1 MANRRME
8 FLIGMTVLVVFA
20 TIIVM
25 TILFGSNQTSLFQFK
40 QGQRMSILFNK
51 APGIKNTSRVTKS
64 GVEIGRVVRTDLVD
78 SENSAQVRVF
88 FTLNDPKTRIFSNE
102 QARIKPS
109 LLMGES
115 EIEFVKN
122 PAYRGEVREM
132 TPSDQIRGVSGN
144 DIMGTVGNIEGDLKT
159 AIESIN
165 ETAKEATA
173 FIEKVNLLI
182 GDEGDVNI
190 KKQNIE
196 NVFRQLESTLGTTSK
211 LAENMNEI
219 ISDPNI
225 RKNILKGAEDF
236 PNILN
241 KVNSLLDH
249 GEELYVTVKDMVAS
263 SKNTMAKFDRSLG
276 NVESFTQIL
285 SEDGKSFI
293 QNMNASSEDIT
304 KMVGNIS
311 TLSEE
316 IVEQI
321 GNKETPLGMLTDED
335 VGRRVRGIVR
345 NVESAT
351 EKVQPILDDAR
362 VFTNKI
368 AHRPSA
374 LVFSRDTYKGAPA
387 LSDSRYSYQP
397 YSPAGGIG
405 SKLWTET
412 RARAPQAPSAGGH
425 EYYPGSLE
433 SYQASYPETYAELQR
448 QKPLG
453 SCLSGGGPLGK
464 PLFSRENAQEM
475 PQAGYTSDPGAYYGL
490 EGVVPVEGDMY
501 AGGYYSGSMPV
512 SGENRM
518 DVPQEGGLCGMKFSL
533 TRAFRK
539 VFKGDEEPAGGCPLQ
554 SLRPAVPAG
563 VPMIGA
569 LCGGD
574 TWNPAEGIPAE
585 TISWAPGGEELV
597 FDGECAAP
605 ACEIPSCEAP
615 SCETGCALPG
625 GGGNLSEPLP
635 AQKGYLPTESPLPER
650 TGGTARPELP
660 TEKPQ
665 AEAPSTLPPGA
676 TEELPASAI
685 RRSAPA
691 NGYQPSGVSP
701 GYTNNAGGAPLPAP
715 IKSKKRDFVDDGL
728 PLRWAPNE

>member
-40 QGQRMSILFNK
+40 QGQKMSILFNK

-64 GVEIGRVVRTDLVD
+64 GIEIGRVVRTDLVD
-78 SENSAQVRVF
+78 TENNSQVRVY

-122 PAYRGEVREM
+122 GSYRGEVREM
-132 TPSDQIRGVSGN
+132 TPNDLIRGVSGN

-159 AIESIN
+159 AITSIN

-190 KKQNIE
+190 KKQNLE
-196 NVFRQLESTLGTTSK
+196 NIFRQLENTLGTTSK

-241 KVNSLLDH
+241 KVNTLLDH
-249 GEELYVTVKDMVAS
+249 GEELYTTIKDIVAS

-276 NVESFTQIL
+276 NVELFTQTL
-285 SEDGKSFI
+285 SDDGKSFI
-293 QNMNASSEDIT
+293 QNMNASSKDIT

-321 GNKETPLGMLTDED
+321 GNKETPLGMLTDEE
-335 VGRRVRGIVR
+335 VGREVRGIVR

-374 LVFSRDTYKGAPA
+374 LVFSRDTYKGTPA
-387 LSDSRYSYQP
+387 LSGSRYSYQP
-397 YSPAGGIG
+397 YSPAGGVG
-405 SKLWTET
+405 SRLWTET
-412 RARAPQAPSAGGH
+412 RRRCPHTPSSPYGH

-453 SCLSGGGPLGK
+453 SCLSGEGPLGK
-464 PLFSRENAQEM
+464 PFFSRESAQEA
-475 PQAGYTSDPGAYYGL
+475 PQADYTSDPGVYYGL
-490 EGVVPVEGDMY
+490 EGVVPVEGDIY
-501 AGGYYSGSMPV
+501 AGGYYAGSMPV
-512 SGENRM
+512 SSENAM
-518 DVPQEGGLCGMKFSL
+518 DVPQGGIQGMRFSL
-533 TRAFRK
+533 TRAFQK
-539 VFKGDEEPAGGCPLQ
+539 VFKPEGAPALNCPLKPQ
-554 SLRPAVPAG
+554 AAAIPAG
-563 VPMIGA
+563 VPMIGS
-569 LCGGD
+569 LYGTE
-574 TWNPAEGIPAE
+574 TWDPAGGIPAE
-585 TISWAPGGEELV
+585 TISWAPGGGEELT
-597 FDGECAAP
+597 FDSECGVP
-605 ACEIPSCEAP
+605 ACETP

-625 GGGNLSEPLP
+625 IGGGENVFQPLP
-635 AQKGYLPTESPLPER
+635 AQGGYLPTEAPLPER
-650 TGGTARPELP
+650 PKDSPQLELP
-660 TEKPQ
+660 TEKPK
-665 AEAPSTLPPGA
+665 AETPSTLPPGP
-676 TEELPASAI
+676 TEELPPSAI

-691 NGYQPSGVSP
+691 DNFQPSGVSP
-701 GYTNNAGGAPLPAP
+701 GYTNNAGGMPLPAP

-728 PLRWAPNE
+728 PLHWTPNE